1 MMVGGVVNFLESIC
15 KKLKHL
21 TTKKENKYSK
31 MKAILLNIALFFMT
45 FSCAAIFNKE
55 SKNNLATLSTSVEQP
70 PVNDSIWDNLLQK
83 HVDKQGNVNYKGF
96 LKDRT
101 QLKKYLNQLSDNPPQ
116 TSWSRNETLA
126 YYINVYNAFTVELI
140 LENYPVKSIK
150 DIRRPWGRKF
160 FKLGDTRYS
169 LNNIEHDILRKMDEP
184 RIHFA
189 INCASVSCP
198 KLYNKAFTASKLE
211 EQLDTLTRYFIN
223 SSENKISENELQLS
237 NIFKWYEKDYLIDGI
252 QSLAQYVIQYT
263 DVKINPNAKVSFLDY
278 NWDLNEKK

>member
-1 MMVGGVVNFLESIC
+1 M
-15 KKLKHL
+15 K
-21 TTKKENKYSK
+21 TT
-31 MKAILLNIALFFMT
+31 LLNIALFFIT
-45 FSCAAIFNKE
+45 LSCAAIFNIE
-55 SKNNLATLSTSVEQP
+55 TQNNLATPSTSVGDP

-116 TSWSRNETLA
+116 TSWSRNETMA

-140 LENYPVKSIK
+140 LENYPLKSIK
-150 DIRRPWGRKF
+150 DIRRPWGMKF

-198 KLYNKAFTASKLE
+198 KLYNKAFTANKLE

-252 QSLAQYVIQYT
+252 QSLAQYVSQYT
-263 DVKINPNAKVSFLDY
+263 DVKINPNASLSFLDY
-278 NWDLNEKK
+278 NWDLNGK

>member
-1 MMVGGVVNFLESIC
+1 M
-15 KKLKHL
+15 KKALIIL
-21 TTKKENKYSK
+21 IVSMCSFAYSNAQK
-31 MKAILLNIALFFMT
+31 LDHSLWN
-45 FSCAAIFNKE
+45 E
-55 SKNNLATLSTSVEQP
+55 
-70 PVNDSIWDNLLQK
+70 LLQK

-96 LKDRT
+96 LKDRV

-116 TSWSRNETLA
+116 PNWSRNETLA

-150 DIRRPWGRKF
+150 DINRPWGRKF
-160 FKLGDTRYS
+160 FKLGDTNYS
-169 LNNIEHDILRKMDEP
+169 LNNIEHDILRSMDEP

-198 KLYNKAFTASKLE
+198 KLHNKAFTAAKLE
-211 EQLDTLTRYFIN
+211 AQLDKLTREFIN

-237 NIFKWYEKDYLIDGI
+237 NIFKWYEKDYLINGI
-252 QSLAQYVIQYT
+252 QSLAHYVSQYT
-263 DVKINPNAKVSFLDY
+263 DVKINPNAKVTFLDY

>member
-1 MMVGGVVNFLESIC
+1 MCSFAYSNAQ
-15 KKLKHL
+15 KLDHSL
-21 TTKKENKYSK
+21 WNE
-31 MKAILLNIALFFMT
+31 
-45 FSCAAIFNKE
+45 
-55 SKNNLATLSTSVEQP
+55 
-70 PVNDSIWDNLLQK
+70 LLQK

-96 LKDRT
+96 LKDRI

-116 TSWSRNETLA
+116 TNWSRNETLA

-140 LENYPVKSIK
+140 LENYPIKSIK

-160 FKLGDTRYS
+160 FKLGDTSYS
-169 LNNIEHDILRKMDEP
+169 LNNIEHDILRNMDEP

-198 KLYNKAFTASKLE
+198 KLYNKAFTADKLE
-211 EQLDTLTRYFIN
+211 EQLNKLTRYFIN
-223 SSENKISENELQLS
+223 SSENKISKNELQLS

-252 QSLAQYVIQYT
+252 QSLAHYVSQYT
-263 DVKINPNAKVSFLDY
+263 DVKINPNASVSFLDY